1 MLILPSL
8 ESYAILHPTGTL
20 LVAMVW
26 NIGYNPSMLNTK
38 PNTAPLLVVCRKTGR
53 TYNPTTEWIK
63 VMETK
68 EVIEV
73 LVRLKNR

>member
-1 MLILPSL
+1 MA
-8 ESYAILHPTGTL
+8 ERILHPTGTL
-20 LVAMVW
+20 LALSLA
-26 NIGYNPSMLNTK
+26 ILFHFGYNPSMNKTK